1 MDFGPFRAIPPW
13 PYLTPKFLRLA
24 CVLGQS
30 HGFFVK
36 NKLYHQC
43 LRCHPPRGDGLL
55 FVIIAFSSVPITRFC
70 KSEFMFHFQMIKK
83 KKKKKK
89 KNCQMI
95 WSRYCHVPRKNRRF
109 LGACSYNPQ
118 LTLKLPITT
127 TVAALS
133 SACDFKSHSCK
144 QCGPRSDCSSR
155 NVCQNRFEKF
165 ARIFSRQHKQRHFQM
180 QVFLAF

>member
-1 MDFGPFRAIPPW
+1 MPSSLWRWFTICH
-13 PYLTPKFLRLA
+13 Y
-24 CVLGQS
+24 
-30 HGFFVK
+30 
-36 NKLYHQC
+36 C
-43 LRCHPPRGDGLL
+43 LLVCSYNQILQVRIH
-55 FVIIAFSSVPITRFC
+55 
-70 KSEFMFHFQMIKK
+70 KFHFQMIG

-95 WSRYCHVPRKNRRF
+95 RSRYCHVPRKNRRF
-109 LGACSYNPQ
+109 LSACSYNPQ

-165 ARIFSRQHKQRHFQM
+165 ARIFSRGHKQRHFQM